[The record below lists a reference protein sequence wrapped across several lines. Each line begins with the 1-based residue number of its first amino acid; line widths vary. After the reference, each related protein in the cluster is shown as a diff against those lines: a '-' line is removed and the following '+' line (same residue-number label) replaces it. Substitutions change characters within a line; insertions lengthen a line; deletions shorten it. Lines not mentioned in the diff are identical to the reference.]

1 MPGPM
6 THIWHERDVVDRNG
20 EKIGRV
26 EDAYVDDATGEPAFL
41 LIGGGLFGMHKHFV
55 PVAGAE
61 LVGDDTVRVA
71 YDAGTVKD
79 APKVSADEHLEVDE
93 ERALFEHY
101 GIGDQHPGDR
111 VVLVAWDV
119 YVT

>member
-41 LIGGGLFGMHKHFV
+41 LI
-55 PVAGAE
+55 AGAE

-71 YDAGTVKD
+71 YDAGTVKA